1 MWIRSQNKKRLVEL
15 KGIIDLDGD
24 FDVFDIVIYVY
35 SSTSRLSRPFVL
47 GNYSTKEKGIK
58 VLDMIQKK
66 LESEGIYKGK
76 EVFQMPQDDEVRWKI

>member
-1 MWIRSQNKKRLVEL
+1 MWIRSQNKRRIVEL
-15 KGIIDLDGD
+15 KGIINLDGD
-24 FDVFDIVIYVY
+24 FDIVIY
-35 SSTSRLSRPFVL
+35 SSSSPLSRPFVL

-76 EVFQMPQDDEVRWKI
+76 EVFQMPQDDEVEE